1 MAYVILALGVVP
13 SVILCYLAGQGDYGR
28 FQMQARIAA
37 GWYTARM
44 RVRNRLDD
52 DVLNGL
58 LRKSGLKIRA
68 PQYHYFRIVLTLVF
82 AVFGIV
88 GLAKGHVLPIVF
100 PILAWVVFEYRR
112 PFPMYY
118 GFLWMQKQAASQRD
132 RALYLLYR
140 LLLQEVVA
148 FRDRPIAV
156 NEMLRR
162 QLHRVPVLQPFLQRC
177 LDEWLDDPIAALKRF
192 GEDVGTKQAKTF
204 AHMLMEIEQ
213 AGIGVALDVF
223 QNNHEGFR
231 TERLAAFRA
240 QLNARALL
248 GTALTL
254 IGLGAASYDITVVIQ
269 IYTGELLKASFGG

>member
-13 SVILCYLAGQGDYGR
+13 SVILFYLAEQGEYGR

-37 GWYTARM
+37 GWYTTRM

-58 LRKSGLKIRA
+58 LRKSGLNIRA
-68 PQYHYFRIVLTLVF
+68 PHYHYVRLGVTAVF
-82 AVFGIV
+82 AVVAIA
-88 GLAKGHVLPIVF
+88 GLAEGRALPVVF
-100 PILAWVVFEYRR
+100 PVLMWLILEYRR

-118 GFLWMQKQAASQRD
+118 GFLWMQKQASSQRD

-140 LLLQEVVA
+140 LLLQEIVA
-148 FRDRPIAV
+148 FRDHPIAV
-156 NEMLRR
+156 NEMLKR
-162 QLHRVPVLQPFLQRC
+162 QLHRVPVLRPFLKRC
-177 LDEWLDDPIAALKRF
+177 LDEWLEDPMAALQHF

-204 AHMLMEIEQ
+204 SQMLMEIEQ

-223 QNNHEGFR
+223 QNNHESFR
-231 TERLAAFRA
+231 TERLAAFRT
-240 QLNARALL
+240 QLNTRALV

-254 IGLGAASYDITVVIQ
+254 VGLGAATYDTMVVIQ
-269 IYTGELLKASFGG
+269 LYTGDLLRLSTGG